1 MGCMKDRWNIEQL
14 LAHVEKPSRYIGG
27 EVNSVARDRRAC
39 DVSCVLAF
47 PDVYEVG
54 MSHLGL
60 QILYAVLNKEDRVAA
75 ERVFAP
81 WPDMENQL
89 RSQNVPLVSLES
101 RTPLGDFD
109 IVGFSL
115 QYELSYTNVLAMLEL
130 GGVPRRAAERGQHD
144 PIVIAGGPC
153 VVNPAPM
160 TLFFDAFVIGEGEEV
175 IREIVR
181 SIAAGKRQGAR
192 RENLLM
198 RLADIEGVFVPLYS
212 GSSAPVVKRS
222 IADFDGG
229 REPLRPVIPVMEV
242 IHDRISLEIARG
254 CSAGCRFCQ
263 AGMVWRPVRERRPEN
278 LIAMAEAILAAT
290 GQDELSLL
298 SLSSGDYSCI
308 EWLLTALMNRHYD
321 DRIALALPS
330 LRVETLTDELIAQIK
345 KVRKTSFTLAPEAG
359 TERLRTV
366 INKGNTEA
374 DLLATTRRVFNAGW
388 RSVKLYFMLGL
399 PTERWEDLEGIVDL
413 AEKVLREGGKKRR
426 VTVSLSTFIP
436 KPHTPFQWERQIGI
450 DEIEEKQDF
459 FKKRLLHHNISM
471 KWHDKRMSYLEGILS
486 RGDERV
492 ASLVEKAY
500 LSGCRFDGW
509 SDQLDFTIWERVL
522 RDAAIDPAEYL
533 RARNEDESFPW
544 DRIDCG
550 VTREFLL
557 AERHKAL
564 SGETTENCRTGGCCR
579 CGACQGDLRIR
590 TVGEPPVIPAVA
602 GTASPSTGPTEE
614 HRLRITFAK
623 EGRARFL
630 SHHEVVAALT
640 RGMRMGGLPFVFSE
654 GFHPHPR
661 ISFPYALPVGT
672 ECRRE
677 FFDLRV
683 RSLADPL
690 TRYQERINDRLPE
703 GLTILGIECL
713 PAQAPSVVHAIRA
726 FRYEIFLPR
735 EIMPRTGTVTDS
747 VAAFLVHESFP
758 VERKRKGKTVI
769 RDIRPFVESLSFD
782 DGLGTLFAVLLFSLT
797 GGLSPRDLLTA
808 IVGLDPRDAASAYIV
823 KTDVIFA
830 EGTDPCHK
838 P

>member
-1 MGCMKDRWNIEQL
+1 MKESWNIEQL

-27 EVNSVARDRRAC
+27 EVNAIVKDRR
-39 DVSCVLAF
+39 DSNVSFLLAF

-60 QILYAVLNKEDRVAA
+60 QILYAVLNGEDRVTA

-81 WPDMENQL
+81 WPDMEYQL
-89 RSQNVPLVSLES
+89 RSHNVPLTSLES
-101 RTPLGDFD
+101 RTPLSDFD

-115 QYELSYTNVLAMLEL
+115 QYELSYTNVLAMLDL
-130 GGVPRRAAERGQHD
+130 GGIPFRAGERSQHD

-160 TLFFDAFVIGEGEEV
+160 TPFFDAFVIGEGENV
-175 IREIVR
+175 VREIAR
-181 SIAAGKRQGAR
+181 SVVAGKKAGAC
-192 RENLLM
+192 REDLLAG
-198 RLADIEGVFVPLYS
+198 LADIQGVFVPLYS
-212 GSSAPVVKRS
+212 GSSVSVVKRS
-222 IADFDGG
+222 VADIDEWH
-229 REPLRPVIPVMEV
+229 EPLRPIIPVMEV

-254 CSAGCRFCQ
+254 CTAGCRFCQ
-263 AGMVWRPVRERRPEN
+263 AGMVWRPVRERRPEQ
-278 LIAMAEAILAAT
+278 LIAMADAMLAAT

-308 EWLLTALMNRHYD
+308 EWLLTAFVNRYYH
-321 DRIALALPS
+321 DRVALALPS
-330 LRVETLTDELIAQIK
+330 LRVETLTNELIAQIK
-345 KVRKTSFTLAPEAG
+345 RVRKTSFTIAPEAG
-359 TERLRTV
+359 TERLRMV

-374 DLLATTRRVFNAGW
+374 DLLATVRRVFDAGW

-413 AEKVLREGGKKRR
+413 ADKALREGGRKKR

-436 KPHTPFQWERQIGI
+436 KPHTPFQWERQIGT
-450 DEIEEKQDF
+450 DEIEEKQEF
-459 FKKRLLHHNISM
+459 FKKRLLHHNITM

-500 LSGCRFDGW
+500 RAGCRFDGW
-509 SDQLDFTIWERVL
+509 SDQLDFALWEQ
-522 RDAAIDPAEYL
+522 AIGDTAVDPGEYL
-533 RARNEDESFPW
+533 RERDRDELLPW
-544 DRIDCG
+544 DHINCG
-550 VTREFLL
+550 VTRDFLL

-564 SGETTENCRTGGCCR
+564 AGETTENCRTGGCYQ
-579 CGACQGDLRIR
+579 CGACQGDLRMR
-590 TVGEPPVIPAVA
+590 TVVEPCSIPVDADSTQP
-602 GTASPSTGPTEE
+602 SPILPEE
-614 HRLRITFAK
+614 RRLRITFAK
-623 EGRARFL
+623 EGRTRFL

-677 FFDLRV
+677 FFDVRV
-683 RSLADPL
+683 RSLSDSL
-690 TRYQERINDRLPE
+690 MCYQVRINERLPE
-703 GLTILGIECL
+703 GLSILGIESL
-713 PAQAPSVVHAIRA
+713 PAQAPSLVHAIKA
-726 FRYEIFLPR
+726 FRYELSLSRDASPR
-735 EIMPRTGTVTDS
+735 AGTVMENIT
-747 VAAFLVHESFP
+747 AFLACETFP
-758 VERKRKGKTVI
+758 VEKRRKGKTVT
-769 RDIRPFVESLSFD
+769 RNIRPFVESLSFD
-782 DGLGTLFAVLLFSLT
+782 DRLGRLFAVILFSLT
-797 GGLSPRDLLTA
+797 GGLNPRDLLTGV
-808 IVGLDPRDAASAYIV
+808 VGLDIRDAVSTYII

-830 EGTDPCHK
+830 EGTDICHK